1 MILPGF
7 PAQTIFITNHFNPLY
22 INAMKHTFLIGQIRI
37 IRVRGENRHDFLNRM
52 TTNDLRNPGQKE
64 VIPTLLTTDKGRVID
79 LLWYLERSNEG
90 WLITSPGMSDIVY
103 ERLDRFLFPLDQ
115 AELILEETVHD
126 LTISINQPAHQ
137 THQWCENEGQVAWS
151 VNDWFPG
158 GEMRLSPAFLQED
171 EPLSEHEFHLLRIRN
186 GTPWT
191 QVEMNGEYHVQELG
205 LLWAVDF
212 SKGCY
217 PGQEVVARIYNYEKN
232 QRQAVLLHWKNAGEH
247 GSPAELITDGKP
259 AGVMTSV
266 LKTDDGHI
274 GFGLVRERVI
284 VSGGELSFLAD
295 DTEIPV
301 TYQPFPMRQPRGH
314 NQKAS
319 F

>member
-1 MILPGF
+1 
-7 PAQTIFITNHFNPLY
+7 
-22 INAMKHTFLIGQIRI
+22 
-37 IRVRGENRHDFLNRM
+37 
-52 TTNDLRNPGQKE
+52 
-64 VIPTLLTTDKGRVID
+64 
-79 LLWYLERSNEG
+79 
-90 WLITSPGMSDIVY
+90 
-103 ERLDRFLFPLDQ
+103 
-115 AELILEETVHD
+115 
-126 LTISINQPAHQ
+126 
-137 THQWCENEGQVAWS
+137 
-151 VNDWFPG
+151 
-158 GEMRLSPAFLQED
+158 
-171 EPLSEHEFHLLRIRN
+171 
-186 GTPWT
+186 
-191 QVEMNGEYHVQELG
+191 
-205 LLWAVDF
+205 
-212 SKGCY
+212 GCY